1 MLAWL
6 LGAAGF
12 LAGGAVEPAAA
23 AVVERAGLT
32 GGDRAVLVEKRD
44 LYLETVPRA
53 GEGLITFSRR
63 VTGAPNHAAEV
74 GKANGNPKRLLAG
87 VRYRV
92 PFLLLPAERQ
102 VAVVRA
108 LFPADKAAADGW
120 RHRTRGESLAQV
132 AEWFAAGADAVA
144 ELRRANKLGSGRL
157 AAQTTLRIPTEI
169 LRAPFRASIPAP
181 AANAAAKPAPVRSA
195 APPPAAAII
204 APAVAAEPGAT
215 ISAGPAT
222 VEPGGAGPRP
232 APAAAA
238 GEGGPAS
245 ALPAA
250 PTAMPPGGEA
260 PAPVTAAAAPA
271 QAAPIPP
278 NPVAPTIGAES
289 VMVRPSAVPPPAGG
303 LEAASPAG
311 LLRYGEDAQGK
322 FAIYPLH
329 AGEALYSSVVI
340 RFTGRLHSDDVR
352 AIAGDIAA
360 RSGITDVTS
369 IPIGFPVRI
378 PFDVLLPEFLP
389 ADDPRR
395 LEYEVERRLSGQYK
409 NEVQAR
415 GLDGVTV
422 ILDAGHGGIDVGAS
436 MAGVWE
442 SLYVYDIAL
451 RVKKTLETQTRAK
464 VVMTT
469 RDGAAWTIADRD
481 VLAFSRG
488 HAVLTTPPFPI
499 TDTVIGVNLRWY
511 LANSHYRQAK
521 AGGSTSDKVVFIS
534 IHADSLH
541 PTLRGATAYIPDA
554 AGTAGTARKTGAAFT
569 ARKEVREQPVVSF
582 SLQERQRSEGL
593 SRDLAERIIAAFKKE
608 RLGIHPFNPVRDR
621 IFRGR
626 RAWVPAVLRYN
637 AIPAKLLLE
646 VCNLANLEDRTLLT
660 TRAFRQRVAGSV
672 VDGLLSYFGAP
683 K

>member
-1 MLAWL
+1 M
-6 LGAAGF
+6 AA
-12 LAGGAVEPAAA
+12 PAATA
-23 AVVERAGLT
+23 ASRTSVERARLAN
-32 GGDRAVLVEKRD
+32 GDRAALVDKRD
-44 LYLETVPRA
+44 LYLETVPKP

-63 VTGAPNHAAEV
+63 VTGSPNHAAEV
-74 GKANGNPKRLLAG
+74 GKANGNVRRLLSG

-92 PFLLLPAERQ
+92 PFRLLPPDGQ
-102 VAVVRA
+102 LAVVRA
-108 LFPADKAAADGW
+108 LFPGDKAGKDGW
-120 RHRTRGESLAQV
+120 QHRTRGESLEKV
-132 AEWFAAGADAVA
+132 AEWFTTGQDALASLRKANRLSPGA
-144 ELRRANKLGSGRL
+144 LP
-157 AAQTTLRIPTEI
+157 AQTTVRIANEI
-169 LRAPFRASIPAP
+169 LRPPFRAS
-181 AANAAAKPAPVRSA
+181 
-195 APPPAAAII
+195 
-204 APAVAAEPGAT
+204 G
-215 ISAGPAT
+215 
-222 VEPGGAGPRP
+222 P
-232 APAAAA
+232 APAAARSA
-238 GEGGPAS
+238 TPEPAQ
-245 ALPAA
+245 APPAA
-250 PTAMPPGGEA
+250 PASPAPAFQSAPGPTISAAPPGPAVA
-260 PAPVTAAAAPA
+260 PAADPVAGPAAGDGAAGAAAAL
-271 QAAPIPP
+271 PP
-278 NPVAPTIGAES
+278 VEPTIGAES
-289 VMVRPSAVPPPAGG
+289 VIVRGGGAAARPGVAALPPPP
-303 LEAASPAG
+303 EV
-311 LLRYGEDAQGK
+311 LLQYGEDAQGK

-340 RFTGRLHSDDVR
+340 RFTGRLHSEDVR
-352 AIAGDIAA
+352 AIAGDIAQ
-360 RSGITDVTS
+360 RSGIADVTS

-389 ADDPRR
+389 PNDPRR
-395 LEYEVERRLSGQYK
+395 LEYEVERRLSGQYR

-422 ILDAGHGGIDVGAS
+422 VLDAGHGGIDVGAS

-451 RVKKTLETQTRAK
+451 RVKKTLETETRAK

-481 VLAFSRG
+481 VLPFSRG

-511 LANSHYRQAK
+511 LANSQYRQAK
-521 AGGSTSDKVVFIS
+521 ANGSSSDKVVFIS

-554 AGTAGTARKTGAAFT
+554 AGTAGTTRKNGTAFT
-569 ARKEVREQPVVSF
+569 ARKEVREQPQVQF

-593 SRDLAERIIAAFKKE
+593 SRDLAERIIGAFRKAS
-608 RLGIHPFNPVRDR
+608 LGIHPFNPVRDR

-683 K
+683 R

>member
-1 MLAWL
+1 M
-6 LGAAGF
+6 
-12 LAGGAVEPAAA
+12 
-23 AVVERAGLT
+23 
-32 GGDRAVLVEKRD
+32 DKRD
-44 LYLETVPRA
+44 LYLETVPKP

-63 VTGAPNHAAEV
+63 VTGSPNHAAEV
-74 GKANGNPKRLLAG
+74 GKANGNVKRLLAG

-92 PFLLLPAERQ
+92 PFRLLPPERQ
-102 VAVVRA
+102 LAVVRA
-108 LFPADKAAADGW
+108 LFPGDKAGPDGW
-120 RHRTRGESLAQV
+120 QHRTRGETLERV
-132 AEWFAAGADAVA
+132 AEWFATGSDAVA
-144 ELRRANKLGSGRL
+144 SLRKANRLGAGRL
-157 AAQTTLRIPTEI
+157 PAQTTVRIANEI
-169 LRAPFRASIPAP
+169 LRPPFRWSGPAPAESGSAATTPVRPPVPAP
-181 AANAAAKPAPVRSA
+181 AAPPGEAAASTTGGSSQPAAPVAS
-195 APPPAAAII
+195 
-204 APAVAAEPGAT
+204 V
-215 ISAGPAT
+215 GPA
-222 VEPGGAGPRP
+222 GD
-232 APAAAA
+232 APAA
-238 GEGGPAS
+238 S
-245 ALPAA
+245 APPEAPSPPPGAAA
-250 PTAMPPGGEA
+250 PTVE
-260 PAPVTAAAAPA
+260 
-271 QAAPIPP
+271 
-278 NPVAPTIGAES
+278 PTIGAES
-289 VMVRPSAVPPPAGG
+289 VIVASGG
-303 LEAASPAG
+303 VAASPGVAAPAPPQSG
-311 LLRYGEDAQGK
+311 LLQYGEDAQGK

-329 AGEALYSSVVI
+329 AGEALYSSVVV

-360 RSGITDVTS
+360 RSGIADVTS

-378 PFDVLLPEFLP
+378 PFDLLLPEFLP
-389 ADDPRR
+389 PNDPRR

-422 ILDAGHGGIDVGAS
+422 VLDAGHGGIDVGAS

-451 RVKKTLETQTRAK
+451 RVKKTLETETRAK

-481 VLAFSRG
+481 VLPFSRG

-511 LANSHYRQAK
+511 LANSQYRQAK
-521 AGGSTSDKVVFIS
+521 ANGSTSDKVVFIS

-554 AGTAGTARKTGAAFT
+554 AGTAGTTRKSGAAFT
-569 ARKEVREQPVVSF
+569 ARKEVREQPEVQF

-593 SRDLAERIIAAFKKE
+593 SRDLAERIIASFRQEK
-608 RLGIHPFNPVRDR
+608 LGIHPFNPVRDR

-672 VDGLLSYFGAP
+672 VDGLLSYFGARR
-683 K
+683 